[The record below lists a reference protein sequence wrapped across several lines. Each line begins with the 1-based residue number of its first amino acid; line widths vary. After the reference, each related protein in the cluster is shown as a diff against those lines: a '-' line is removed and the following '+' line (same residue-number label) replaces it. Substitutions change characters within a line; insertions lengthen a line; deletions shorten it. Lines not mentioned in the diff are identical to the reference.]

1 MNKKD
6 IIQVFQGK
14 SRSKAVL
21 LFCAEC
27 MGYTKHKDLDSDLK
41 DLLPYNSAR
50 IRVRECKS
58 YDCPLWPYRL
68 PKKTPIEPT
77 WLGVENGKEKKA
89 KKEKA

>member
-6 IIQVFQGK
+6 IIQVFRGK

-27 MGYTKHKDLDSDLK
+27 MGYTRHKNIPDDLK
-41 DLLPYNSAR
+41 DLIPYNMAR
-50 IRVRECKS
+50 RWVTKCKS

-77 WLGVENGKEKKA
+77 WLEVENGKEKK
-89 KKEKA
+89 KEKKRS

>member
-6 IIQVFQGK
+6 IIQVFRGK

-27 MGYTKHKDLDSDLK
+27 MGYSRHKNVPKDSKDLI
-41 DLLPYNSAR
+41 PYNMAR
-50 IRVRECKS
+50 RRVTDCEA

-77 WLGVENGKEKKA
+77 WLEVKNEKEKK
-89 KKEKA
+89 KEKKRS